1 MFAFYLS
8 FFRVFNDCLC
18 NEYRVFDGYDRPM
31 ELHPSEPPGSRRR
44 KLREAVGEI
53 KRLRAEG
60 YTIRAIHQA
69 LIDAG
74 VQVSWSAVQREAARP
89 TKAQEEAR
97 SPAQPSPALPSE
109 SQAGK
114 GRAGKAAEDTTAPAR
129 PADLESFFER
139 HNANPLFNKR
149 KGRKP

>member
-1 MFAFYLS
+1 
-8 FFRVFNDCLC
+8 
-18 NEYRVFDGYDRPM
+18 M

-74 VQVSWSAVQREAARP
+74 MQVSWSAVQREAARL
-89 TKAQEEAR
+89 TNAEKELR
-97 SPAQPSPALPSE
+97 SPTPPVPALPPE
-109 SQAGK
+109 P
-114 GRAGKAAEDTTAPAR
+114 AAEMDQSEKGVGGADPLASAR
-129 PADLESFFER
+129 PEDLDTFFER

-149 KGRKP
+149 KGKQP

>member
-1 MFAFYLS
+1 
-8 FFRVFNDCLC
+8 
-18 NEYRVFDGYDRPM
+18 M

-53 KRLRAEG
+53 KRLRSEG

-74 VQVSWSAVQREAARP
+74 VQVSWSAVQREAARL
-89 TKAQEEAR
+89 TQTEEAPSR
-97 SPAQPSPALPSE
+97 PSPPTAPLPSE

-114 GRAGKAAEDTTAPAR
+114 GLPENVAGSTAVPAEQAG
-129 PADLESFFER
+129 LESYFER

-149 KGRKP
+149 KGVKP

>member
-1 MFAFYLS
+1 
-8 FFRVFNDCLC
+8 
-18 NEYRVFDGYDRPM
+18 M

-44 KLREAVGEI
+44 KLREVVGEI
-53 KRLRAEG
+53 ERLRAEG

-89 TKAQEEAR
+89 TKAHEAVQK
-97 SPAQPSPALPSE
+97 PAQPSPHLPSE
-109 SQAGK
+109 SQAGR
-114 GRAGKAAEDTTAPAR
+114 GRAEKVAESSAAPVK
-129 PADLESFFER
+129 PADLDTYFER

-149 KGRKP
+149 KGKQP

>member
-1 MFAFYLS
+1 MGLYCLLDGFLIGFYW
-8 FFRVFNDCLC
+8 VFT
-18 NEYRVFDGYDRPM
+18 GYNRLM
-31 ELHPSEPPGSRRR
+31 ELQPSEPPGSRRR
-44 KLREAVGEI
+44 KLREVVGEI
-53 KRLRAEG
+53 ERLRAEG

-89 TKAQEEAR
+89 TKAQEAVR
-97 SPAQPSPALPSE
+97 KPAPPSLPLPSE

-114 GRAGKAAEDTTAPAR
+114 GRAEKVAESSAAPVKS
-129 PADLESFFER
+129 ADLDTYFER

-149 KGRKP
+149 KGKQP

>member
-1 MFAFYLS
+1 
-8 FFRVFNDCLC
+8 
-18 NEYRVFDGYDRPM
+18 M
-31 ELHPSEPPGSRRR
+31 ELQPSEPPGSRRR
-44 KLREAVGEI
+44 KLREVVGEI
-53 KRLRAEG
+53 ERLRAEG

-89 TKAQEEAR
+89 TKAQEAVR
-97 SPAQPSPALPSE
+97 KPAPPSPPLPLPSE

-114 GRAGKAAEDTTAPAR
+114 GRAEKVAESSAAPVKS
-129 PADLESFFER
+129 ADLDTYFER

-149 KGRKP
+149 KGKQP